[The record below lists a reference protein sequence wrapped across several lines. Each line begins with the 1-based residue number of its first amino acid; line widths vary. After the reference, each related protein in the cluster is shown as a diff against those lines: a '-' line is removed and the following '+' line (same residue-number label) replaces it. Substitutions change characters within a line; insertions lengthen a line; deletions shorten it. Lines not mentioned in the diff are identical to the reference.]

1 MKGRYFQLYN
11 LVDWVVYLLAI
22 VFVFDICIN
31 FDFGWVGC
39 KGPKVSG
46 KEIKRN
52 LLSKLFLVLAV
63 ACWIISGDGD
73 LAQLAHVLP
82 TCSLLRN
89 FHPHV
94 RNRKP

>member
-1 MKGRYFQLYN
+1 MKWRYFQLSN
-11 LVDWVVYLLAI
+11 MVDWLIYILAI

-52 LLSKLFLVLAV
+52 IL
-63 ACWIISGDGD
+63 
-73 LAQLAHVLP
+73 
-82 TCSLLRN
+82 
-89 FHPHV
+89 
-94 RNRKP
+94 